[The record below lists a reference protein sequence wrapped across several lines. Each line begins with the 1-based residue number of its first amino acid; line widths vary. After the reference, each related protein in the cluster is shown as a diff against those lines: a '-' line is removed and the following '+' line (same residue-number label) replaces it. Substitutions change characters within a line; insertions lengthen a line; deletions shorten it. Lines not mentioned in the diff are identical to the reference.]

1 MCSTQNKGFTRVSGL
16 VTALS
21 ECQQCSSTP
30 ALAGKP
36 LRSRF
41 IVVGTKNCP
50 DWVTGGT
57 LGLLSVAF
65 EETTTEG
72 QTVATLR
79 PSCVAVVAGSG
90 GPGCSSGAT
99 CLPRGAPLLP
109 GAATRSTCSMLCLMR
124 TWL

>member
-16 VTALS
+16 VTPLG

-36 LRSRF
+36 LRSLF

-50 DWVTGGT
+50 DWVTDGT
-57 LGLLSVAF
+57 LGLLSVPF
-65 EETTTEG
+65 EETTTG
-72 QTVATLR
+72 HG
-79 PSCVAVVAGSG
+79 VAVVAGSG
-90 GPGCSSGAT
+90 GLGCSRGAT
-99 CLPRGAPLLP
+99 RLPRGAPLLP
-109 GAATRSTCSMLCLMR
+109 GTATRSTCSMLCLMR